1 MGGKVSNSLL
11 IYLFGIK
18 PKNLCS
24 GMNYQKLLEQLD
36 NTTNQVDREY
46 LLDRWF
52 YSINTF
58 TERKINLETILL
70 SIPKF
75 ASIHNRIT
83 NTICRFWC
91 I

>member
-46 LLDRWF
+46 LLDRWR
-52 YSINTF
+52 T
-58 TERKINLETILL
+58 KD
-70 SIPKF
+70 
-75 ASIHNRIT
+75 
-83 NTICRFWC
+83 
-91 I
+91 